1 MMHSNPFVFIQKLR
15 FWWELNL
22 SLQMQ
27 LYQRFRYGV
36 SASGN
41 EMVTE
46 NSVSLD
52 GSLAVTEMRY
62 SGSAKLAKYSLRIK
76 SEGSF

>member
-1 MMHSNPFVFIQKLR
+1 
-15 FWWELNL
+15 
-22 SLQMQ
+22 MQ
-27 LYQRFRYGV
+27 LYQRFRYGA

-52 GSLAVTEMRY
+52 VSLAVTEMRC
-62 SGSAKLAKYSLRIK
+62 SGSAKLAKYSLKIK